1 MYDLAAEHYDYIYDD
16 YPDYDPSWIND
27 QDYQDWNAT
36 EPAFHAI
43 LQALRDPF
51 DRSQSRFVESF
62 IPILEA
68 NLFKFLVAQQL
79 FRPSCF

>member
-36 EPAFHAI
+36 EPAFQAI

-51 DRSQSRFVESF
+51 NRSQSRFVKSF
-62 IPILEA
+62 I
-68 NLFKFLVAQQL
+68 L
-79 FRPSCF
+79 FRYLMQVY